1 MVRPIVATAASV
13 RGRGSRPAG
22 TVLPR
27 AGANRRTASLGPPG
41 AEPPS
46 TKMRPAMTAA
56 IACASGVGSRPT
68 IRAVPLG
75 REMRWTR
82 MELRF
87 VFESRE
93 QMEQMEGLGAFD
105 GIPQSVGQ
113 MDDVLAQT

>member
-27 AGANRRTASLGPPG
+27 A
-41 AEPPS
+41 
-46 TKMRPAMTAA
+46 AA